1 MKDLIVGFEFEGTR
15 YGVRV
20 IFEKMTIPDL
30 PNEVAYMA
38 KAAELK
44 SFSSPDGIVG
54 AEKKRIIEANQKLIG
69 EMAAEHVIQQT
80 MKGL

>member
-20 IFEKMTIPDL
+20 IFEKITIPGIGD
-30 PNEVAYMA
+30 EMAYMA

-44 SFSSPDGIVG
+44 SFSSPDNITGD
-54 AEKKRIIEANQKLIG
+54 EKLRIIKANQQLIG

-80 MKGL
+80 GEN